1 MKYWILA
8 LALVIAINGINLHH
22 ADSSFADLK
31 TGGYTSHPP
40 GPGDKPVDT
49 FIKAQIPELADA
61 NFTAASTQ
69 VVNGFNHRFT
79 YEKNGNTWTIT
90 VYEDMDGNYQLMG
103 VKQQNN
109 SVTQETKLE
118 SRDLVTVARN
128 LFNTHK
134 WMKMD
139 L

>member
-1 MKYWILA
+1 MKHWILT
-8 LALVIAINGINLHH
+8 LALVIAINSMSLHH
-22 ADSSFADLK
+22 DYSSSADLK
-31 TGGYTSHPP
+31 TGGYTSHQP

-49 FIKAQIPELADA
+49 FIKTQIPELADA

-90 VYEDMDGNYQLMG
+90 VYEDIDGNYQLMG

-109 SVTQETKLE
+109 SVTQDTRLE

-128 LFNTHK
+128 LFNSHK
-134 WMKMD
+134 
-139 L
+139 